1 VKLLL
6 DTHMYLWWLSDP
18 TRLADEARIAI
29 ANPRNFVFVSAVS
42 IVEIAIKQGTGKLT
56 SAEPPEAMLES
67 CRFRELPLKIAHASA
82 LRDLP
87 AIHKDPFDRMLVAQT
102 SVEKL
107 TLVTRD
113 AVLKQYDIPILA
125 A

>member
-1 VKLLL
+1 MKLLL
-6 DTHMYLWWLSDP
+6 DTHTYIWWLDDP
-18 TRLADEARIAI
+18 AQLAEEARIAI

-42 IVEIAIKQGTGKLT
+42 IIEIAIKQAKGKFQAT
-56 SAEPPEAMLES
+56 EPPESLLDT
-67 CRFRELPLKIAHASA
+67 CRFRELPLKIAHASL

-87 AIHKDPFDRMLVAQT
+87 PVHKDPFDRMLAAQALA
-102 SVEKL
+102 EGL

-113 AVLKQYDIPILA
+113 PVMKDYAVPLIA